1 MCSAVARG
9 TLPAVRR
16 LRAIEVRGFRAFAG
30 WSRLELRPLTLVY
43 GRNNAGKSSI
53 LRLLALLA
61 DSVAERA
68 NSALELDGPAGRGAA
83 FRDLAWR
90 GDGTPR
96 TAFRIRLCWELD
108 GEAEH
113 VDEFTLDWI
122 DERSKAVVR
131 ALHLRDT
138 KGNSLLVAN
147 ALPSPSDE
155 SYQLGDDEDATIEIH
170 WSGLLPQAEHPE
182 IQALHERLLSL
193 RRSVIWLD
201 SNRPRPERLV
211 SARGAAPASLDY
223 HGRNA
228 LEFLAA
234 DRDLESRV
242 RRWFAAPPI
251 TRELRLKPVAQ
262 DYVSPTLRLIGSIA
276 EFHLLDAG
284 EGMGHVL
291 PVLVAAELAAR
302 QSGHRVVAVEEP
314 ESHLHGDAQ
323 RSLARHLAELAAGDD
338 PPIILLETH
347 SRMLLLGLQLAV
359 AEGVVA
365 PERCGVVWC
374 EQGEAGAS
382 SLAQIELT
390 RSGQLR
396 GWPRSALADESEM
409 VRELLDLQDALAREG
424 KTG

>member
-1 MCSAVARG
+1 MYA
-9 TLPAVRR
+9 PPVRR
-16 LRAIEVRGFRAFAG
+16 LSAIEVRGFRAFAG

-61 DSVAERA
+61 DSVTERA
-68 NSALELDGPAGRGAA
+68 NSALELGGPAGRGAV

-90 GDGTPR
+90 GDATPR
-96 TAFRIRLCWELD
+96 TAFRIRLCWPLD
-108 GEAEH
+108 GEPECI
-113 VDEFTLDWI
+113 DELTLDWL
-122 DERSKAVVR
+122 DDRSKAIVR
-131 ALHLRDT
+131 ALHLRDA
-138 KGNSLLVAN
+138 KGEVLLAAK
-147 ALPSPSDE
+147 ALPTPSDE
-155 SYQLGDDEDATIEIH
+155 SYSLEDDEDATIEIR

-182 IQALHERLLSL
+182 IRALHERLLSL
-193 RRSVIWLD
+193 RQSVIWLD

-211 SARGAAPASLDY
+211 SARGAAPASLDH

-228 LEFLAA
+228 LEFMAA
-234 DRDLESRV
+234 DRAIEAQV
-242 RRWFAAPPI
+242 RKWFAEPPI
-251 TRELRLKPVAQ
+251 KRALRLSEVSQ
-262 DYVSPTLRLIGSIA
+262 GYVTPSLRLIGSKA

-284 EGMGHVL
+284 EGMIHVL

-323 RSLARHLAELAAGDD
+323 RSLARHLARIAASED

-359 AEGVVA
+359 AEGVVP
-365 PERCGVVWC
+365 PEQCGVVWC
-374 EQGEAGAS
+374 EQNEAGAS

-396 GWPRSALADESEM
+396 GWPRTALADEPEM
-409 VRELLDLQDALAREG
+409 VRELLDLQDTLERGAEG
-424 KTG
+424 R